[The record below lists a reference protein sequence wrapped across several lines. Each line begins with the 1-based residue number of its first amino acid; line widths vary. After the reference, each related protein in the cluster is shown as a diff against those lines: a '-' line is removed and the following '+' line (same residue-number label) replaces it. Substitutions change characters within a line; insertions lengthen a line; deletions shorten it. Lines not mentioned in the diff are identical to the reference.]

1 MLSAP
6 ETIPAMIEVTS
17 PAGFVP
23 AEATRGATEARVTFW
38 ATSFESPACSANAI
52 TGTRPASDTRLSS
65 SNKGVALDHACDS
78 FTSSALSV
86 RSDQDVDT
94 PDSSAPQGTLTF
106 GAPYQLRSRQALP
119 RIQAKVEITAHHL
132 QACPSID
139 WWERRAPKERRTRW
153 RQ

>member
-6 ETIPAMIEVTS
+6 ETIPAMIEVTL

-38 ATSFESPACSANAI
+38 ATSSESPACSANAI

-65 SNKGVALDHACDS
+65 SNKAVALDHACDS

-119 RIQAKVEITAHHL
+119 RIQAKGYWCVEE
-132 QACPSID
+132 PID
-139 WWERRAPKERRTRW
+139 RGGEDTLEVVLRLLVP
-153 RQ
+153 